1 MNRKTLIR
9 AALLSTPL
17 VAALLYIALNW
28 YTIENESV
36 WAGAG
41 PEARRDPYLAY
52 ARLIER
58 MGGQPIL
65 VPGPSRLETLP
76 PKATL
81 VIGERR
87 LTYMT
92 PPRVRRLAEWVNRG
106 GSLVVEAERYRI
118 DDPLLDALGVQ
129 RSFPDMAARSR
140 RNDPQP
146 PRPSGPQPP
155 ASFDWPGADKPLR
168 VRFRSYGIS
177 LRDAREHA
185 DTVSVK
191 PGEDVVALAFSQGEG
206 RVAVLTSLGFL
217 RNNSIGEFDHAEF
230 GWRLAGARDAA
241 EPTLLFLVMTSPPLG
256 DWLLN
261 QAWPVVLAAMLLIA
275 LWLARIIPRF
285 GPLAPDPP
293 PVRRSLLEHI
303 VAIGRFL
310 WSRGEGAYLLEA
322 LRERVWRAANRR
334 GIASQAV
341 PQAQAIEAIAQLAGL
356 PETTARLALAAGA
369 ATAPAFVETAAQLRE
384 IEARLERRVRA
395 TPSPSKK
402 ARP

>member
-1 MNRKTLIR
+1 VNRKTLIR

-52 ARLIER
+52 ARLIEK
-58 MGGQPIL
+58 MGGQPIV
-65 VPGPSRLETLP
+65 VPGPSRLEALP
-76 PKATL
+76 PRATL

-92 PPRVRRLAEWVNRG
+92 PPRVRRLVEWVNRG

-140 RNDPQP
+140 RNDPP
-146 PRPSGPQPP
+146 TPRGAQPP
-155 ASFDWPGADKPLR
+155 ATFDWPGAEKPLR
-168 VRFRSYGIS
+168 VRLRSYGID
-177 LRDAREHA
+177 LRDAREHS

-206 RVAVLTSLGFL
+206 RVAVFTSLGFL
-217 RNNSIGEFDHAEF
+217 RNNAIGELDHAEF
-230 GWRLAGARDAA
+230 GWRLASARGAA

-261 QAWPVVLAAMLLIA
+261 QAWPVVLATLLLVA

-285 GPLAPDPP
+285 GPLALDPP

-322 LRERVWRAANRR
+322 LRERVWRAASRR
-334 GIASQAV
+334 GIAPQAV
-341 PQAQAIEAIAQLAGL
+341 PQAQAIEAIAQVAGL
-356 PETTARLALAAGA
+356 PETTARRALTAGA
-369 ATAPAFVETAAQLRE
+369 ATAPAFVETAGQLRE

-395 TPSPSKK
+395 TPPPSKK